1 MARGRGERGSR
12 LQSVPVGQ
20 PRTNSQRA
28 PSYTRAR
35 VHVARTTRHHF
46 PSVFLLS
53 SRAGNGTREEK
64 RKKEGGE
71 RRGRKRGPDD
81 KVGAS
86 FVAVFSSL
94 ARVTRVNGGK
104 GRREK
109 KEERTLLPG
118 ERTSPRNKRGAIL
131 LFFLSLPACEQF
143 SFPSGDKVPFDS
155 FPRICLISPTPSRV
169 L

>member
-35 VHVARTTRHHF
+35 VHVARTTRRHF

-118 ERTSPRNKRGAIL
+118 KERVRGIREVR
-131 LFFLSLPACEQF
+131 FFFSFFPSLPVNNFRFQVVTK
-143 SFPSGDKVPFDS
+143 SPSIPFLES
-155 FPRICLISPTPSRV
+155 A
-169 L
+169 

>member
-35 VHVARTTRHHF
+35 VHVARTTRRHF

-53 SRAGNGTREEK
+53 SPAGNGTREEK

-118 ERTSPRNKRGAIL
+118 KERVRGIREVR
-131 LFFLSLPACEQF
+131 FFFSFFPSLPVNNFRFQVVTK
-143 SFPSGDKVPFDS
+143 SPSIPFLES
-155 FPRICLISPTPSRV
+155 A
-169 L
+169 

>member
-35 VHVARTTRHHF
+35 VHVARTTRRHF
-46 PSVFLLS
+46 PSVFLFS
-53 SRAGNGTREEK
+53 SPAGNGTREEK

-118 ERTSPRNKRGAIL
+118 KERVRGIREVR
-131 LFFLSLPACEQF
+131 FFFSFFPSLPVNNFRFQVVTK
-143 SFPSGDKVPFDS
+143 SPSIPFLES
-155 FPRICLISPTPSRV
+155 A
-169 L
+169 

>member
-35 VHVARTTRHHF
+35 VHVARSTRHHF

-53 SRAGNGTREEK
+53 SPAGNGTREEK

-118 ERTSPRNKRGAIL
+118 KERVRGIREVR
-131 LFFLSLPACEQF
+131 FFFSFFPSLPVNNFRFQVVTKY
-143 SFPSGDKVPFDS
+143 PSIPFLES
-155 FPRICLISPTPSRV
+155 A
-169 L
+169 